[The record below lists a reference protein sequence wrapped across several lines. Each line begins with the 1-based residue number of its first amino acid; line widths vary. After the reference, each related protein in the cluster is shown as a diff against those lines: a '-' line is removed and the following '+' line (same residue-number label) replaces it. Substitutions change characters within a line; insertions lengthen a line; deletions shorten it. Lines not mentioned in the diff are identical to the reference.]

1 MRILLL
7 GATGRTGKLT
17 LKELLAKGFE
27 VNALVRSPNKLS
39 PNDRL
44 HIIEGSPANEEMLL
58 RALTDCSVVINLL
71 NISRTSDFPWAKL
84 RSPLTLLSDTAR
96 RINNSPGAGSIQ
108 QYIACSAWGVHET
121 RPEVPRWFRWFIEH
135 SHIGAG
141 YADHER
147 QENELKKGVIPL
159 TIVRPT
165 FLVNTRKE
173 QVIGT
178 SYNNI
183 PKPKLTISRSSVAKF
198 IVAAIGNEALIG
210 KTPTIFAE

>member
-27 VNALVRSPNKLS
+27 VNALVRSPNKIS
-39 PNDRL
+39 PKNSL
-44 HIIEGSPANEEMLL
+44 HIIEGSPANEEVLL
-58 RALTDCSVVINLL
+58 GALTDCSVVINLL

-96 RINNSPGAGSIQ
+96 RINNSPEAGSIQ

-121 RPEVPRWFRWFIEH
+121 RSEIPTWFRWFIDH
-135 SHIGAG
+135 SNIGAG

-147 QENELKKGVIPL
+147 QEDELKKGVIPW

-165 FLVNTRKE
+165 FLVNTRNE
-173 QVIGT
+173 QLIGT
-178 SYNNI
+178 SYDNN
-183 PKPKLTISRSSVAKF
+183 PKPKLTISRRSVAKF
-198 IVAAIGNEALIG
+198 IVGAIGNETFIR